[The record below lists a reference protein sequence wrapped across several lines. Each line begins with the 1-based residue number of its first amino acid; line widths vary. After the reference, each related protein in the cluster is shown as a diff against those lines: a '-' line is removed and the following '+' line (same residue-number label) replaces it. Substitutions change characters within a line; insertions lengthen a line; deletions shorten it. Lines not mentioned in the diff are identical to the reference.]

1 MFVFVKGIGVVQPST
16 GSRNLPLQMLAE
28 LKEEDLIP
36 TGFLG

>member
-1 MFVFVKGIGVVQPST
+1 MFVFVKGIDVFQPST
-16 GSRNLPLQMLAE
+16 GSQNSLLQMLAE